1 MTRLITKVTFLLSL
15 TITTLIY
22 SCQNNVKQIS
32 EKEWVTTISD
42 TSLYNYISD
51 YIKFEK
57 QNNHDFFNDNVVI
70 VDVSRIQDSVNFY
83 LESYFKFNI
92 YSIYKS
98 FIDSNKIKY
107 YNQVKIDNV
116 KIYFGSG
123 VDYYLEIKCKNENTT
138 SKKVVYGEDPDL
150 YVLTI
155 KYGEK
160 TEVIRS
166 KFLYK
171 QKYDS
176 ISKADSIAYSKTPL
190 ILRKR
195 SVLGN

>member
-1 MTRLITKVTFLLSL
+1 MKKRILQLNFTSMTRLITKVTFLLSL

-92 YSIYKS
+92 Y
-98 FIDSNKIKY
+98 
-107 YNQVKIDNV
+107 
-116 KIYFGSG
+116 
-123 VDYYLEIKCKNENTT
+123 
-138 SKKVVYGEDPDL
+138 
-150 YVLTI
+150 
-155 KYGEK
+155 
-160 TEVIRS
+160 R
-166 KFLYK
+166 
-171 QKYDS
+171 
-176 ISKADSIAYSKTPL
+176 
-190 ILRKR
+190 
-195 SVLGN
+195 